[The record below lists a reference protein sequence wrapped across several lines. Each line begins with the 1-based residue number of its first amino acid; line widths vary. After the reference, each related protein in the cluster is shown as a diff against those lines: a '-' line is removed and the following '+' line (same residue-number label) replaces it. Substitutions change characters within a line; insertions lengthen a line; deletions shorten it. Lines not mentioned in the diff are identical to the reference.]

1 MIRNKIVYR
10 WKIYTNYTN
19 TYLYIYIFIRTY
31 FLQSSTQKMQLY
43 TNRIYEKIIILLKY
57 MNKMNSDMS
66 EN

>member
-1 MIRNKIVYR
+1 MMTLFKSLVLSR
-10 WKIYTNYTN
+10 
-19 TYLYIYIFIRTY
+19 LDYIYIFIRTY

-57 MNKMNSDMS
+57 LNKMNSDMS